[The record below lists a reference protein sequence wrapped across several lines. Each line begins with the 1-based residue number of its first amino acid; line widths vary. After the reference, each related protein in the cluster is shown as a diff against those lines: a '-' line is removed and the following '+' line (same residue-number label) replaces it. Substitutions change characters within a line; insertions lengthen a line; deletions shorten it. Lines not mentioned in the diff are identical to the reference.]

1 MILIA
6 DSGST
11 KTDWSLVQG
20 ATVTAT
26 AATQGINP
34 FYQSDDDIARIVGGE
49 LLPQIGDAN
58 AKQVD
63 KVCFYGAGVRP
74 EMRERVKTVLSAALH
89 VDEVEVEGDL
99 LGAAR
104 ALLGAKEGIA
114 CILGTGSNSGLYD
127 GKEIVANTP
136 PLGFI
141 LGDEGSGAV
150 MGKLFVGAL
159 CKGLLP
165 NGLKEEYMAT
175 THQDVAAIIDAVYR
189 KPLPNRYLAQT
200 TRFIHQHLGIPE
212 VEHLVVDNFRAFF
225 RRNLVHYR
233 RPDLPVCAIGS
244 IAWHFRSQF
253 AQAARTEGFV
263 VGTVVQSPMEGL
275 VRFHGREAT

>member
-58 AKQVD
+58 AKQVE

-74 EMRERVKTVLSAALH
+74 EMRERVKAVLSAALH

-99 LGAAR
+99 VGAAR
-104 ALLGAKEGIA
+104 ALLGTKEGIA
-114 CILGTGSNSGLYD
+114 CILGRRHSVSSSATKAVVPSW
-127 GKEIVANTP
+127 ANCLSAP
-136 PLGFI
+136 CARACCP
-141 LGDEGSGAV
+141 
-150 MGKLFVGAL
+150 MG
-159 CKGLLP
+159 
-165 NGLKEEYMAT
+165 
-175 THQDVAAIIDAVYR
+175 
-189 KPLPNRYLAQT
+189 
-200 TRFIHQHLGIPE
+200 
-212 VEHLVVDNFRAFF
+212 
-225 RRNLVHYR
+225 
-233 RPDLPVCAIGS
+233 
-244 IAWHFRSQF
+244 
-253 AQAARTEGFV
+253 
-263 VGTVVQSPMEGL
+263 
-275 VRFHGREAT
+275 